1 MDTLRVMARLLHI
14 SDTHLV
20 GPGSESEYPDIDP
33 QARLATVLAAAGDM
47 EPFDAVVVTGD
58 IADDG
63 SREAVLR
70 VRDLVQPIA
79 PVVVAVPGNHDRT
92 DAVAEV
98 FGTEAARVGA
108 WQIVGAATNEPGEV
122 AGDARPVLE
131 LLDSCDGPV
140 AVVMH
145 HPLRSRSTHPWFTLG
160 GAGKLEQRLLEHRSP
175 VVLLS
180 GHTHEA
186 FEGVVGSAHLLGAPS
201 TFYGIAHYGEQW
213 ETHGAPTGAQVVEL
227 SDEGASSAHLVFA

>member
-1 MDTLRVMARLLHI
+1 MARLLHL

-20 GPGSESEYPDIDP
+20 GPGSRSEYPDIDP
-33 QARLATVLAAAGDM
+33 EARLVAVLAAAADTG
-47 EPFDAVVVTGD
+47 PFDAVVVTGD

-70 VRDLVQPIA
+70 VRELVQPVA

-98 FGTEAARVGA
+98 FGSEAARVGA
-108 WQIVGAATNEPGEV
+108 WQIVGAATNELGEV
-122 AGDARPVLE
+122 AGDARPVLD

-140 AVVMH
+140 AVGMH

-160 GAGKLEQRLLEHRSP
+160 GAGKLERRLLEHRSP
-175 VVLLS
+175 LVLLS

-186 FEGVVGSAHLLGAPS
+186 FEDIVGSARLLGAPS
-201 TFYGIAHYGEQW
+201 TFYGIAHDGEQW
-213 ETHGAPTGAQVVEL
+213 ETHGAPTGARVVEL
-227 SDEGASSAHLVFA
+227 SDEGVSSSHLVLA